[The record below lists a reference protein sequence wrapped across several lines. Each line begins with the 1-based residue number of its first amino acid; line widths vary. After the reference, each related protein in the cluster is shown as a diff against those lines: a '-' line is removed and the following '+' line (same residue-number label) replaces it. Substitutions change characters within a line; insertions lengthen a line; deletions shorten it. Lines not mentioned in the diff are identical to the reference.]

1 MCKFV
6 KMHEIVN
13 VNFQKATISG
23 NTNRNRDTD
32 MLQCFDEGHGG
43 EGRKVKGGKGRQTI

>member
-6 KMHEIVN
+6 KIHEIVN
-13 VNFQKATISG
+13 VNFRKATISG

-32 MLQCFDEGHGG
+32 MLQCFDEGRVG
-43 EGRKVKGGKGRQTI
+43 EGQGRKGRQTI